1 MADSDTTHA
10 AAGAAP
16 EPETAPGKSAGA
28 APSKAEPEPVKAE
41 KLGPEPEP
49 EKQAAKKDDKAGPE
63 PEPEG
68 KGKDARKKTKKKDD
82 KAGPE
87 PEPEAE
93 AKTKPKKKAKK
104 AEPKKKEKDAKQ
116 KPTEK
121 PEVLYLENLAKGY
134 FSSCEK
140 VAKEVGKSLGTVG
153 NTMQALVD
161 ARAMFGEQIEEHV
174 PLERNQSTRAALNYV
189 KENFDSMGVH
199 GLPDPPTLL
208 AAKVVLEET
217 AATAKGFQ
225 KLVGG
230 YKKKAEDLRGKLRT
244 ERSKAPSAPHDQDLL
259 YWPWPDS
266 AEQDD
271 LDRLAAQYL
280 KPQAGSASSLTLEA
294 FVARCAEHAASTDS
308 DSDSDRRK
316 AHLLAV
322 RADPGS
328 LRRSQPR
335 QGFPD

>member
-82 KAGPE
+82 RAGPE
-87 PEPEAE
+87 PEPEPE

-121 PEVLYLENLAKGY
+121 PEDLYLENLAKGY

-244 ERSKAPSAPHDQDLL
+244 ERLKDPEWA
-259 YWPWPDS
+259 
-266 AEQDD
+266 D
-271 LDRLAAQYL
+271 LDLDGLAAQL
-280 KPQAGSASSLTLEA
+280 NASSLTLKAFVAQLNASSLEA
-294 FVARCAEHAASTDS
+294 FVARCAEHAASTDN
-308 DSDSDRRK
+308 SDSDRRK